1 MFTGLV
7 TAVGVVAAITPIGD
21 GHDAR
26 LSIATPA
33 GWLDGAGEGAS
44 IACSGCCL
52 TALDLRPDGFSVDA
66 SAETL
71 SLTTIDRWRP
81 GRRLNLERSLRL
93 GDELGGHLV
102 SGHVDG
108 LGALLAAQPDEGSLR
123 LTFAAPED
131 LLPLIARK
139 GSIAVD
145 GVSLTVNEAG
155 ADRFAVN
162 IIPHTAAVT
171 TLGALEPGDRVHL
184 EIDMLARYV
193 ARLADTGHLG
203 ATARPMPGRV
213 PGPPA
218 DNSP

>member
-7 TAVGVVAAITPIGD
+7 TAIGIVDAITPIGD

-26 LSIATPA
+26 LTIAAPP
-33 GWLDGAGEGAS
+33 GWLDGIGAGAS
-44 IACSGCCL
+44 ISCGGCCL
-52 TALDLRPDGFSVDA
+52 TALDLRPDRFSVDV

-71 SLTTIDRWRP
+71 SLTTIGQWRP

-108 LGALLAAQPDEGSLR
+108 IGALLSTRPDEGSLR
-123 LTFAAPED
+123 LSFDAPRD
-131 LLPLIARK
+131 LLPFIARK
-139 GSIAVD
+139 GSIAID
-145 GVSLTVNEAG
+145 GVSLTVNHAG
-155 ADRFAVN
+155 DEFFAVN
-162 IIPHTAAVT
+162 VIPHTAAVT
-171 TLGALEPGDRVHL
+171 TLGTLEPGDPVHL

-193 ARLADTGHLG
+193 ARLAETGHL
-203 ATARPMPGRV
+203 PGRV